1 MMKTWRS
8 LATAAALSTVAFLTT
23 GTARA
28 QTACN
33 PGLAAAFAAHQ
44 QAYTTLGAALLPQ
57 VGNFNTKL
65 RATVD
70 QTTYQSLLTD
80 ARTLAG
86 SIANGRVLVTVPDG
100 TVVLDTAKPD
110 DPTDA
115 TPNDLANSYQH
126 FKNKKVNENHNSRVA
141 ILDAQEWP
149 CGVGLE
155 SKFSTSDNQREIYVA
170 VRLGSH
176 LDSNGT
182 ARLSTR
188 Q

>member
-8 LATAAALSTVAFLTT
+8 LAAAAVVSIAVVLTA
-23 GTARA
+23 GTAHA
-28 QTACN
+28 QACN
-33 PGLAAAFAAHQ
+33 PGIAAAFAAHQ
-44 QAYTTLGAALLPQ
+44 AAYTMLANALVPQ
-57 VGNFNTKL
+57 VGNLNTKL
-65 RATVD
+65 KATVD

-86 SIANGRVLVTVPDG
+86 SIAAGRVLITVPDG

-115 TPNDLANSYQH
+115 TPNDLANSFQH
-126 FKNKKVNENHNSRVA
+126 FKSKKVNENHNSRVA

-149 CGVGLE
+149 CGLGLE

-170 VRLGSH
+170 LRPGAH

-182 ARLSTR
+182 ARLSTK